1 MRSLLFVPADSEK
14 KLLKGLESGA
24 DVLIIDLEDSVAAA
38 NKPAGRAMAAEFVM
52 SHRQGPAL
60 YVRIND
66 LASGMSD
73 DDLAA
78 IMKARPA
85 GIMLPKT
92 GGGDDVGRLDARLR
106 VHEAENG
113 IEDGATRIIPIITE
127 TPAAVLNM
135 ASYTGSSKRLAG
147 LTWGAEDL
155 SAEIGAA
162 QTRDDEGSYT
172 DVFRFA
178 RLSTILAATA
188 AEVTPIDTVFPNFRD
203 EDAFRRDCLEGMRD
217 GFTARMAIHP
227 AQVAIINEIFT
238 PSSEAVAH
246 ARAVI
251 DAFAAAGDVGVVGI
265 DGKMFDRP
273 HLKRAE
279 RLLARASAAGAAL

>member
-24 DVLIIDLEDSVAAA
+24 DALIIDLEDSVASA

-52 SHRQGPAL
+52 SHRQGPTL

-92 GGGDDVGRLDARLR
+92 GGGDDVGRLDTRLR
-106 VHEAENG
+106 VHEAKNG

-162 QTRDDEGSYT
+162 QTRDDEGCYT

-188 AEVTPIDTVFPNFRD
+188 AEVTPVDTVFPNFRD

-227 AQVAIINEIFT
+227 AQVAIINEVFT
-238 PSSEAVAH
+238 PSTEAVAH

-279 RLLARASAAGAAL
+279 RLLARASAAGVA